1 MEFGW
6 INLFGAG
13 IVVLI
18 MIPNIIYAARQ
29 KQDET
34 QIEVPHGLSACEQV
48 GRYGCIILMWLP
60 LLVWKFGFGSV
71 EEFLIYLIGNG
82 ALLLCYFLSWM
93 LYSRKKTLSV
103 AMALAIIPT
112 AIFLL
117 SGMLLRHWLL
127 VVFAILFGAS
137 HCTITYVTHKECM

>member
-13 IVVLI
+13 IIVLI
-18 MIPNIIYAARQ
+18 MIPNIIYATGQ

-34 QIEVPHGLSACEQV
+34 QIEVPRGLSACEQV

-82 ALLLCYFLSWM
+82 ALLLCYYLSWM

-117 SGMLLRHWLL
+117 SGLLLRHWLL
-127 VVFAILFGAS
+127 VAFAILFGFA
-137 HCTITYVTHKECM
+137 HCTITYMTHKEC

>member
-13 IVVLI
+13 IIVLI
-18 MIPNIIYAARQ
+18 MIPNIIYAAGQ

-34 QIEVPHGLSACEQV
+34 QIEVPRGLSACEQV

-82 ALLLCYFLSWM
+82 ALLLCYYLSWM

-117 SGMLLRHWLL
+117 SGILLQHWLL
-127 VVFAILFGAS
+127 VAFAILFGAC
-137 HCTITYVTHKECM
+137 HCTITYMKHKEC

>member
-1 MEFGW
+1 MEFGC

-34 QIEVPHGLSACEQV
+34 QIEVPRGLSACEQV

-82 ALLLCYFLSWM
+82 ALLLCYYLSWM

-117 SGMLLRHWLL
+117 SGILLHHWLL
-127 VVFAILFGAS
+127 VAFAILFGAC
-137 HCTITYVTHKECM
+137 HCTITYMTHKGC

>member
-13 IVVLI
+13 IIVLI
-18 MIPNIIYAARQ
+18 MIPNIIYAAKQ

-34 QIEVPHGLSACEQV
+34 QIKVPRYLSACEQL

-82 ALLLCYFLSWM
+82 VLLLCYYLFWM
-93 LYSRKKTLSV
+93 FYSRKRTLSV

-117 SGMLLRHWLL
+117 SGLLLRHLLL
-127 VVFAILFGAS
+127 VVVAILFGAA
-137 HCTITYVTHKECM
+137 HCMITYMTHKGC

>member
-13 IVVLI
+13 IIVLI
-18 MIPNIIYAARQ
+18 MIPNIIYAAGQ

-34 QIEVPHGLSACEQV
+34 QIEVPRGLSACEQV
-48 GRYGCIILMWLP
+48 GRYSCIILMWLP

-82 ALLLCYFLSWM
+82 ALLLCYYLSWM

-117 SGMLLRHWLL
+117 SGILLQHWLL
-127 VVFAILFGAS
+127 VAFAILFGAC
-137 HCTITYVTHKECM
+137 HCTITYMTHKEC

>member
-18 MIPNIIYAARQ
+18 MIPNIIYAAGQ

-34 QIEVPHGLSACEQV
+34 QIEVPRGLSACEQV

-82 ALLLCYFLSWM
+82 ALLLCYYLSWM

-117 SGMLLRHWLL
+117 SGILLQHWLL
-127 VVFAILFGAS
+127 VAFAILFGAC
-137 HCTITYVTHKECM
+137 HCTITYMTHKEC

>member
-82 ALLLCYFLSWM
+82 ALLLCYYLSWM

-117 SGMLLRHWLL
+117 SGILLQHWLL
-127 VVFAILFGAS
+127 AAFAILFGAC
-137 HCTITYVTHKECM
+137 HCTITYMTHKEC

>member
-13 IVVLI
+13 IIVLI
-18 MIPNIIYAARQ
+18 MIPNIIYAAGQ

-34 QIEVPHGLSACEQV
+34 QIEVPRGLSACEQV

-82 ALLLCYFLSWM
+82 ALLLCYYLSWM

-117 SGMLLRHWLL
+117 SGILLQHWLL
-127 VVFAILFGAS
+127 VAFAILFGAC
-137 HCTITYVTHKECM
+137 HCTITYMTHKEC

>member
-82 ALLLCYFLSWM
+82 VLLLCYYLSWM

-117 SGMLLRHWLL
+117 SGLLLRHWLL
-127 VVFAILFGAS
+127 VAFAILFGFA
-137 HCTITYVTHKECM
+137 HCTITYMTHKEC

>member
-18 MIPNIIYAARQ
+18 MIPNIIYAAGQ

-34 QIEVPHGLSACEQV
+34 QIEVPRGLSACEQV

-82 ALLLCYFLSWM
+82 ALLLCYYLSWM

-117 SGMLLRHWLL
+117 SGLLLRHWLL
-127 VVFAILFGAS
+127 VAFAILFGFA
-137 HCTITYVTHKECM
+137 HCTITYMTHKEC

>member
-82 ALLLCYFLSWM
+82 ALLLCYYLSWM
-93 LYSRKKTLSV
+93 LYSRKKILSV

-117 SGMLLRHWLL
+117 SGLLLRHWLL
-127 VVFAILFGAS
+127 VAFAILFGFA
-137 HCTITYVTHKECM
+137 HCTITYMTHKEC

>member
-13 IVVLI
+13 IIVLI

-34 QIEVPHGLSACEQV
+34 QIEVPRGLSACEQV

-82 ALLLCYFLSWM
+82 VLLLCYYLSWM

-112 AIFLL
+112 AIFLM
-117 SGMLLRHWLL
+117 SGILLRHWLL
-127 VVFAILFGAS
+127 VAFAILFGFA
-137 HCTITYVTHKECM
+137 HCTITYMTHKGC

>member
-13 IVVLI
+13 IIVLI
-18 MIPNIIYAARQ
+18 MIPNIIYAAGQ

-34 QIEVPHGLSACEQV
+34 QIEVPRGLSACEQV

-82 ALLLCYFLSWM
+82 ALLLCYYLSWM

-117 SGMLLRHWLL
+117 SGILLRHWLL
-127 VVFAILFGAS
+127 VAFAIFFGFA
-137 HCTITYVTHKECM
+137 HCMITYMTHKGC

>member
-13 IVVLI
+13 IIVLI
-18 MIPNIIYAARQ
+18 MIPNIIYAAGQ

-34 QIEVPHGLSACEQV
+34 QIEVPRGLSACEQV

-71 EEFLIYLIGNG
+71 EEFLIYLVGNG
-82 ALLLCYFLSWM
+82 ALLLCYYLSWM

-117 SGMLLRHWLL
+117 SGILLHHWLL
-127 VVFAILFGAS
+127 VAFAILFGAC
-137 HCTITYVTHKECM
+137 HCTITYMTHKEC

>member
-13 IVVLI
+13 IIVLI

-82 ALLLCYFLSWM
+82 ALLLCYYLSWM

-117 SGMLLRHWLL
+117 SGLLLRHWLL
-127 VVFAILFGAS
+127 VAFAILFGFA
-137 HCTITYVTHKECM
+137 HCTITYMTHKEC

>member
-13 IVVLI
+13 IIVLI
-18 MIPNIIYAARQ
+18 MIPNIIYAAGQ

-34 QIEVPHGLSACEQV
+34 QIEVPRGLSACEQV
-48 GRYGCIILMWLP
+48 GRYGCTILMWLP

-82 ALLLCYFLSWM
+82 ALLLCYYLSWM
-93 LYSRKKTLSV
+93 LYSRKKTISV

-117 SGMLLRHWLL
+117 SGILLHHWLL
-127 VVFAILFGAS
+127 VAFVILFGAC
-137 HCTITYVTHKECM
+137 HCTITYMTH

>member
-13 IVVLI
+13 IIVLI

-34 QIEVPHGLSACEQV
+34 QIEVPRGLSACEQV

-82 ALLLCYFLSWM
+82 VLLLCYYLSWM

-112 AIFLL
+112 AIFLM
-117 SGMLLRHWLL
+117 SGILLRHWLL
-127 VVFAILFGAS
+127 VAFAILFGFA
-137 HCTITYVTHKECM
+137 HCTITYMTHKEC

>member
-13 IVVLI
+13 IIVLI

-82 ALLLCYFLSWM
+82 ALLLCYYLSWM

-117 SGMLLRHWLL
+117 SGILLRHWLL
-127 VVFAILFGAS
+127 VAFAILFGFA
-137 HCTITYVTHKECM
+137 HCTITYMTHKEC

>member
-34 QIEVPHGLSACEQV
+34 QIKVPHYLSACEQV
-48 GRYGCIILMWLP
+48 GRYGCIIMMWLP
-60 LLVWKFGFGSV
+60 LLVWKFGFVSAV
-71 EEFLIYLIGNG
+71 EFLIYLIGNG
-82 ALLLCYFLSWM
+82 VLSLCYYFFWM
-93 LYSRKKTLSV
+93 LYSRKRTLSV

-127 VVFAILFGAS
+127 VVFAILFGVA
-137 HCTITYVTHKECM
+137 HCTITYLTHKGC

>member
-13 IVVLI
+13 IIVLI
-18 MIPNIIYAARQ
+18 MIPNIIYAAGQ

-34 QIEVPHGLSACEQV
+34 QIEVPRGLSACEQV

-71 EEFLIYLIGNG
+71 EEFLIYLVGNG
-82 ALLLCYFLSWM
+82 ALLLCYYLFWM
-93 LYSRKKTLSV
+93 LYSQKKTLSK
-103 AMALAIIPT
+103 AMALAVIPT

-117 SGMLLRHWLL
+117 SGILLHHWLL
-127 VVFAILFGAS
+127 VAFAILFGAC
-137 HCTITYVTHKECM
+137 HCTITYMTHKGC

>member
-60 LLVWKFGFGSV
+60 LLVWKFCFGSV

-82 ALLLCYFLSWM
+82 ALPLCYFLSWM
-93 LYSRKKTLSV
+93 LSSRKKTLSV

-117 SGMLLRHWLL
+117 SGLLLRHWLL
-127 VVFAILFGAS
+127 VAFAILLGFA
-137 HCTITYVTHKECM
+137 HCTITYMTHKEC

>member
-13 IVVLI
+13 IIVLI
-18 MIPNIIYAARQ
+18 MIPNIIYAAGQ

-34 QIEVPHGLSACEQV
+34 QIEVPRGLSACEQV

-117 SGMLLRHWLL
+117 SGILLHHWLL
-127 VVFAILFGAS
+127 VAFAILFGAC
-137 HCTITYVTHKECM
+137 HCTITYMTHKEC

>member
-13 IVVLI
+13 IIVLI

-34 QIEVPHGLSACEQV
+34 QIEVPRGLSACEQV
-48 GRYGCIILMWLP
+48 GRYGCIILMWMP

-82 ALLLCYFLSWM
+82 ALLLCYYLSWM
-93 LYSRKKTLSV
+93 LYSRKKTLSA

-117 SGMLLRHWLL
+117 SGILFRHWLL
-127 VVFAILFGAS
+127 VAFAILFGPWYL
-137 HCTITYVTHKECM
+137 TPYKIHK

>member
-18 MIPNIIYAARQ
+18 MIPNIIYAAGQ

-34 QIEVPHGLSACEQV
+34 QIEVPRGLSACEQV

-82 ALLLCYFLSWM
+82 ALLLCYCLSWM

-117 SGMLLRHWLL
+117 SGILLQHWLL
-127 VVFAILFGAS
+127 VAFAILFGAC
-137 HCTITYVTHKECM
+137 HCTITYMTHKEC

>member
-13 IVVLI
+13 IVLLM
-18 MIPNIIYAARQ
+18 MIPNIIYAAGQ

-34 QIEVPHGLSACEQV
+34 QIEVPRGLSACEQV

-60 LLVWKFGFGSV
+60 LLVWKFAFGSV

-82 ALLLCYFLSWM
+82 ALLLCYYLSWM

-112 AIFLL
+112 AIFHL
-117 SGMLLRHWLL
+117 SGILLRHWLL
-127 VVFAILFGAS
+127 VAFAILFGFA
-137 HCTITYVTHKECM
+137 HCTITYMTHKEC

>member
-13 IVVLI
+13 IIVLI
-18 MIPNIIYAARQ
+18 MIPNIIYAAGQ

-34 QIEVPHGLSACEQV
+34 QIEVPRGLSACEQV

-71 EEFLIYLIGNG
+71 GEFLIYLIGNG
-82 ALLLCYFLSWM
+82 ALLLCYYLSWM

-117 SGMLLRHWLL
+117 SGILLHHWLL
-127 VVFAILFGAS
+127 VAFAILFGAC
-137 HCTITYVTHKECM
+137 HCTITYMTHKGC

>member
-13 IVVLI
+13 IIVLI
-18 MIPNIIYAARQ
+18 MIPNIIYAAGQ

-34 QIEVPHGLSACEQV
+34 QIEVPRGLSACEQV

-82 ALLLCYFLSWM
+82 ALLLCYYLSWM

-117 SGMLLRHWLL
+117 SGILLHHWLL
-127 VVFAILFGAS
+127 VAFVILFGAC
-137 HCTITYVTHKECM
+137 HCTITYMTH

>member
-13 IVVLI
+13 IVVLM

-34 QIEVPHGLSACEQV
+34 QIEVPRGLSACEQV

-71 EEFLIYLIGNG
+71 EEFLIYLVGNG
-82 ALLLCYFLSWM
+82 ALLLCYYLFWM
-93 LYSRKKTLSV
+93 LYSQKKTLSK
-103 AMALAIIPT
+103 AMALAVIPT
-112 AIFLL
+112 AIFFL
-117 SGMLLRHWLL
+117 SGILLRHWLL
-127 VVFAILFGAS
+127 AAFAILFGIA
-137 HCTITYVTHKECM
+137 HCTITYVVAPLV

>member
-13 IVVLI
+13 IIVLI
-18 MIPNIIYAARQ
+18 MIPNIIYAAKQ

-34 QIEVPHGLSACEQV
+34 QIKVPRYLSACEQL

-71 EEFLIYLIGNG
+71 EEYLIYLIGNG
-82 ALLLCYFLSWM
+82 VLLLCYYLFWM
-93 LYSRKKTLSV
+93 FYSRKKTLSV

-117 SGMLLRHWLL
+117 SGILLRHWLL
-127 VVFAILFGAS
+127 VVVAILFGAA
-137 HCTITYVTHKECM
+137 HCMITYMTHKGC

>member
-29 KQDET
+29 KQDEAKT
-34 QIEVPHGLSACEQV
+34 EIPKYLSACEQV
-48 GRYGCIILMWLP
+48 GRYGCIMLMWLP
-60 LLVWKFGFGSV
+60 LLVWKIGFGSV
-71 EEFLIYLIGNG
+71 EELLVYLIANG
-82 ALLLCYFLSWM
+82 LLLLSYYLFWGFYF
-93 LYSRKKTLSV
+93 RKKAISN

-112 AIFLL
+112 LIFLL
-117 SGMLLRHWLL
+117 SGILLRHWLL
-127 VVFAILFGAS
+127 VIAAVIFGFT
-137 HCTITYVTHKECM
+137 HCSITYITNK

>member
-34 QIEVPHGLSACEQV
+34 QIKVPHYLSACEQV
-48 GRYGCIILMWLP
+48 GRYGCIIMMWLP
-60 LLVWKFGFGSV
+60 LLVWKFGFVSAV
-71 EEFLIYLIGNG
+71 EFLIYLIGNG
-82 ALLLCYFLSWM
+82 VLSLCYYFFWM
-93 LYSRKKTLSV
+93 LYSRKRTLSV

-127 VVFAILFGAS
+127 VVFAILFGVA
-137 HCTITYVTHKECM
+137 HCTITYLTHKDC

>member
-18 MIPNIIYAARQ
+18 MIPNIIYAVKQ
-29 KQDET
+29 KQDEA
-34 QIEVPHGLSACEQV
+34 QAKIPKYLSACEQV
-48 GRYGCIILMWLP
+48 GRYGCIVLMWLP

-71 EEFLIYLIGNG
+71 EELLVYLIANG
-82 ALLLCYFLSWM
+82 LLLLSYYLFWTFYF
-93 LYSRKKTLSV
+93 RKKALSN

-112 AIFLL
+112 LIFLL
-117 SGMLLRHWLL
+117 SGILLRHWLL
-127 VVFAILFGAS
+127 VIAAVIFGFA
-137 HCTITYVTHKECM
+137 HCEITYITHKE

>member
-6 INLFGAG
+6 INLFGTG
-13 IVVLI
+13 IIVLI
-18 MIPNIIYAARQ
+18 MIPNIIYAARK
-29 KQDET
+29 KQDKT
-34 QIEVPHGLSACEQV
+34 QIEVPRGLSACEQV

-82 ALLLCYFLSWM
+82 ALLLCYYLSWM

-117 SGMLLRHWLL
+117 SGVLLRHWLL
-127 VVFAILFGAS
+127 VAFAILFGPWYL
-137 HCTITYVTHKECM
+137 TPYKIHK